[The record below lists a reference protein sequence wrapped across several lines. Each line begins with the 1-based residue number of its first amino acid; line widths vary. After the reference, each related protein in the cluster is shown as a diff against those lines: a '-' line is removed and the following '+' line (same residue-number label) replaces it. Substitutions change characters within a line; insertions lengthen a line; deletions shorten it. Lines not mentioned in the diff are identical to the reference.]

1 MIKYSIVFHC
11 VVQQLFISSLIIDEL
26 EEVSLIS
33 SWLLKSVS
41 VPRLHNLHGD
51 KRGPYHMHKQMQ
63 DKIYKGSIPCMQQRQ
78 INNLKWFDSTK
89 LIYTEATHFFLSS
102 ACLPCMRYFQA
113 TNLRMPWLHMLYY
126 VSGLKSSKAL
136 AAEFRLRITL
146 HVHRIVVPKWIWVHH
161 WQQHCCSTPE
171 FQVVCPAFWSVN

>member
-1 MIKYSIVFHC
+1 MWPFCTRGYKIIESRVTLLSMIKYSIVLHC

-78 INNLKWFDSTK
+78 INSLKWFDSTN

-102 ACLPCMRYFQA
+102 ACLPCMLVIFK
-113 TNLRMPWLHMLYY
+113 LL
-126 VSGLKSSKAL
+126 
-136 AAEFRLRITL
+136 
-146 HVHRIVVPKWIWVHH
+146 IWE
-161 WQQHCCSTPE
+161 CLDSTCSTMWVDWRA
-171 FQVVCPAFWSVN
+171 QKL